1 MGASSQEDCSVG
13 VVAGSAYCCPLGS
26 VLSNVGECCSP
37 PQKLDAC
44 GTCGGTGQAVDF
56 LGTCCQGSLDAGGLC
71 CPQPLAVDQFGVCGG
86 ASNSGL
92 LQLTMQAY
100 LPGKLKREAIF
111 TLAEVAHNKNYEVPG
126 MRDWPSCRNYDLDEK
141 KPTLFLACT
150 QP

>member
-1 MGASSQEDCSVG
+1 MSQTASCLTQDDSVG

-37 PQKLDAC
+37 PQRLDAC

-56 LGTCCQGSLDAGGLC
+56 IGGCCQGSLDAGGLC
-71 CPQPLAVDQFGVCGG
+71 CPPPLAVDQFGVCGG

-100 LPGKLKREAIF
+100 LPGKFFRNRRPDILMEAAHCSKKK
-111 TLAEVAHNKNYEVPG
+111 LA
-126 MRDWPSCRNYDLDEK
+126 
-141 KPTLFLACT
+141 
-150 QP
+150 